1 MKNRISATLV
11 PVGSANVA
19 RPSRRVR
26 GGIGWWLA
34 QARAQPMATFGA
46 FLVLAWVLIA
56 ILAPLIAPYSAMK
69 GDFYNLQAAPSALHP
84 FGTDN
89 HGRDVL
95 SRVLFGSRSVL
106 LLAGT
111 STLASLICGTII
123 ALFAGYYGG
132 VVDEVLMRL
141 ADAAMAL
148 PAMLLA
154 LLILA
159 MTGPGDIGLFASTV
173 IVFSPLVARVVRS
186 AVLPLA
192 GREFI
197 AAAKLRGERGP
208 SIMLRELVPNL
219 LGVLAV
225 EGSIRL
231 GYAIFLI
238 ASLGFLGVGVQ
249 PPTPDWGVMVSEAQD
264 YATQSPW
271 MVIFPALAIAS
282 LVIGINLV
290 SDGVKQL
297 VTALEQRGQQD
308 EERVVAAVATGAPI
322 AVAAPDGQ
330 TP

>member
-1 MKNRISATLV
+1 MDIPKQPGVIRSGGRGRRRNR
-11 PVGSANVA
+11 G
-19 RPSRRVR
+19 R
-26 GGIGWWLA
+26 WWLA
-34 QARAQPMATFGA
+34 QVRAQPLAAFGA

-56 ILAPLIAPYSAMK
+56 ILAPVIAPYSPIK
-69 GDFYNLQAAPSALHP
+69 GDFFNLHAAPSAQHP

-89 HGRDVL
+89 HGRDIL
-95 SRVLFGSRSVL
+95 SRVLWGSRTVL

-111 STLASLICGTII
+111 STLASLITGAAV

-132 VVDEVLMRL
+132 VVDEALMRL

-148 PAMLLA
+148 PAVLLA

-159 MTGPGDIGLFASTV
+159 MMGPGDLGLFAATV
-173 IVFSPLVARVVRS
+173 IVFTPLVARVVRS

-197 AAAKLRGERGP
+197 AAARLRGERGP
-208 SIMLRELVPNL
+208 AIMVRELLPNL

-249 PPTPDWGVMVSEAQD
+249 PPTPDWGVMVSEAQEFANQ
-264 YATQSPW
+264 YPW
-271 MVIFPALAIAS
+271 TVVFPALAIAT

-297 VTALEQRGQQD
+297 VTALEQRGQD
-308 EERVVAAVATGAPI
+308 EDAGMIVDTSPAMLEERAM
-322 AVAAPDGQ
+322 
-330 TP
+330 